1 MNPRLLPIPALL
13 LAAACVAPAPQST
26 IDAPI
31 TQELAKAS
39 ERKPG
44 AAPQIEPALLPPLRM
59 EMPHAAGVPI
69 DSRFD
74 LSVSNAP
81 ASQVFN
87 SLAAGTRYSML
98 VHPGVSGTISVNLKD
113 VTLREALDS
122 IRELYGYEYRM
133 DGTRIFVQP
142 AGIQT
147 RIFQVNYLAGQRRG
161 VTQIRVTSNS
171 QIETGVTG
179 VGGNTSGLTQNA
191 TSGSGSNTGAG
202 GTGLPGSPTLR
213 EATRLITN
221 HEVTFWSDLCEALV
235 ALTFPDMAGATSAG
249 AGANTQP
256 EDQQRRLCNRRH
268 PQSDRSIVVSPHSG
282 VVVVRAT
289 AAELRAV
296 ENYLRA
302 TRIAVERQV
311 MLEAK
316 IIEVALNDQFQS
328 GINWTAFNN
337 RGAIGQVVAT
347 PETGVGNPVGSPA
360 YPAGYQ
366 GAAASNLLG
375 ATQPGG
381 AVFGLALATANFAAL
396 ITYLESQGTV
406 QVLSSPRIAT
416 LNNQKAVIKVGEEQ
430 LAVSNISAQRD
441 AAAVVG
447 GPATTII
454 TPTFSPYF
462 DGIVLDVTPQ
472 IDDTG
477 LITLHVHPSIN
488 NIVPSVIRVPVGAI
502 VPVDVPTA
510 ISQTRETDTIVR
522 VPNGTI
528 AAIGGLM
535 RTDVKDVRGGVPGI
549 ADSGLGRLFRNT
561 DRLARKF
568 ELVILLKPTVIE
580 SDKEWAREAND
591 ARVRME
597 GYSRQ
602 LQDQRSRWVV
612 P

>member
-1 MNPRLLPIPALL
+1 MNPRLLPIPALV

-26 IDAPI
+26 IDEPI
-31 TQELAKAS
+31 TQELAKAT

-81 ASQVFN
+81 AAQVFN
-87 SLAAGTRYSML
+87 SLTAGTRYSML
-98 VHPGVSGTISVNLKD
+98 VHPGVSGAISVNLKD

-179 VGGNTSGLTQNA
+179 VGNTTGTGQSTI
-191 TSGSGSNTGAG
+191 GSGSSGSQQG

-235 ALTFPDMAGATSAG
+235 ALTFPDATAAPGGGSNA
-249 AGANTQP
+249 QP
-256 EDQQRRLCNRRH
+256 EDRTRSLCNRRH